1 MTAAP
6 NSEPTARLEST
17 TALWLATVAAV
28 AVAAFLLGR
37 STAGELPL
45 VTGILENVTYETS
58 PGAFVTQS
66 GATPN
71 ALPSRIYPSALV
83 VGDGGQIIPLQR
95 IFSIELRDK

>member
-1 MTAAP
+1 MTADPRAEPNARPAP
-6 NSEPTARLEST
+6 S

-28 AVAAFLLGR
+28 GIAAFLLGR

-45 VTGILENVTYETS
+45 ITGILESVTYETS

-66 GATPN
+66 NATSN
-71 ALPSRIYPSALV
+71 VRPSRIYPSALI

-95 IFSIELRDK
+95 IFSIELRDE

>member
-1 MTAAP
+1 MTV
-6 NSEPTARLEST
+6 EPGAEPKARPGLS

-28 AVAAFLLGR
+28 GIAAFLLGR

-45 VTGILENVTYETS
+45 ITGILESVTYETS

-66 GATPN
+66 SATSN
-71 ALPSRIYPSALV
+71 VVPSRIYPSALI

>member
-1 MTAAP
+1 MSAP
-6 NSEPTARLEST
+6 DSAKSTFWPTSNAIP
-17 TALWLATVAAV
+17 WLAAFASI

-37 STAGELPL
+37 STAGETPL
-45 VTGILENVTYETS
+45 ATGILENVTYETS

-83 VGDGGQIIPLQR
+83 VGDGGQIIPLQH
-95 IFSIELRDK
+95 IYSIELRNK